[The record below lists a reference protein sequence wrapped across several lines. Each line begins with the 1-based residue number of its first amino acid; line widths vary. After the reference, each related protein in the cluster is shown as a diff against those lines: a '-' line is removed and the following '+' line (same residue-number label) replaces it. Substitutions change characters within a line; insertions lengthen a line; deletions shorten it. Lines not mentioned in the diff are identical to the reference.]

1 MTSKKNKKSH
11 SNTDGDDG
19 RSSEERSLNQRSNS
33 LASKSTAKRTLAAKT
48 PQIDRWM
55 LERLKYKIM
64 VLVSSLLE
72 LNTDKFAIRRIL
84 RSLPISV
91 LRKNLITIY
100 KKHNKMYK
108 KIGYNKE
115 SLGHLRA
122 DPNDPK
128 IPVEYHEMILETGFL
143 IYFLMNYYLGLET
156 KDLDQETRNELE
168 EIKEF
173 QRESE

>member
-1 MTSKKNKKSH
+1 
-11 SNTDGDDG
+11 
-19 RSSEERSLNQRSNS
+19 
-33 LASKSTAKRTLAAKT
+33 
-48 PQIDRWM
+48 M

-115 SLGHLRA
+115 SLGHLRV

-156 KDLDQETRNELE
+156 KDLD
-168 EIKEF
+168 
-173 QRESE
+173 